1 MIKRLN
7 GRIPIVR
14 TGGRQHNT
22 VRDDRQCEPTLKDG
36 RGRGRKKMQDN
47 RAVDRARRSVR

>member
-36 RGRGRKKMQDN
+36 RGRGRKKMQDKTSISC
-47 RAVDRARRSVR
+47 R